1 MPAKPS
7 GGAAGVHPA
16 LAMGLR
22 RPYANFMLM
31 VISPAKAL
39 NFAPH
44 DTTLPVTTA
53 ALKEDIAALDKVTR
67 RLTARQLRRMM
78 DLSDKL
84 AGLNVDRFQAFDPA
98 VEEGLQAVLA
108 FNGDVYTGLAART
121 MSRVDLAWAQ
131 DRLRILSGLYGLLR
145 PFDVIQPYRLEM
157 GSRIRTGRGATLYDF
172 WGPRLSKL
180 LNEASRDHAD
190 QTLVNLASQEYFGAI
205 DRKALTLP
213 VVTCHFRH
221 ERDGAIVTLSF
232 LAKKARG
239 LMARFAI
246 LNRIDRAEDL
256 KAFDTEG
263 YAFRPSLSSETD
275 WVFVRP
281 A

>member
-1 MPAKPS
+1 
-7 GGAAGVHPA
+7 
-16 LAMGLR
+16 
-22 RPYANFMLM
+22 MLM

-39 NFAPH
+39 NFAGH
-44 DTTLPVTTA
+44 DLDLPVTTA
-53 ALKEDIAALDKVTR
+53 ALKDDIAALDKVTR

-78 DLSDKL
+78 DISDKL
-84 AGLNVDRFQAFDPA
+84 AQLNVERFQAFDPD

-108 FNGDVYTGLAART
+108 FNGDVYTGLAARK
-121 MSRVDLAWAQ
+121 MSRADLVWAQ

-157 GSRIRTGRGATLYDF
+157 GSRIRTGRGSTLYDF
-172 WGPRLSKL
+172 WGPRLSRL
-180 LNEASRDHAD
+180 LNEAARGHEDP
-190 QTLVNLASQEYFGAI
+190 TLVNLASQEYFGAVAR
-205 DRKALTLP
+205 DALTLP

-221 ERDGAIVTLSF
+221 ERDGAITTLSF

-239 LMARFAI
+239 LMARFAV

-256 KAFDTEG
+256 KAFDSEG
-263 YAFRPSLSSETD
+263 YAFRPELSGETD